1 MRLEDLTTRERPRV
15 DETAFVAPSADLIGD
30 VRVAEHASVWY
41 GCVLRADI
49 APISVGRET
58 NIQDLTVVHVDPG
71 RPTVIGER
79 VGIGHRAIIHGCEIQ
94 DECLIGMG
102 AIVLSHAV
110 IGSGSV
116 IAAGALVTE
125 GTVVPPN
132 SLAVGLPGRVVREV
146 DDELRTRIHQTVVD
160 YKRLK
165 EGHRRARWRLWTPR

>member
-1 MRLEDLTTRERPRV
+1 MRLEDLTTSERPQV
-15 DETAFVAPSADLIGD
+15 DESAFVAPSADLIGD

-116 IAAGALVTE
+116 IAASSRWMTSSERGFT
-125 GTVVPPN
+125 G
-132 SLAVGLPGRVVREV
+132 
-146 DDELRTRIHQTVVD
+146 
-160 YKRLK
+160 
-165 EGHRRARWRLWTPR
+165 RWRITSASRRGIGAPAGDSGTRVDATP